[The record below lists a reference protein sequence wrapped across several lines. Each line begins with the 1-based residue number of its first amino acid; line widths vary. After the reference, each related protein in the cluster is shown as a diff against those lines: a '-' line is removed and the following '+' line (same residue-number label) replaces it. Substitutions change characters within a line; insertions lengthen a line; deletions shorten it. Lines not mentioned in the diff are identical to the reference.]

1 METIYHQIY
10 AASLIGNVLKEI
22 VLIGFYEKSHFASFM
37 EKIKESLGVTC
48 RYIQEEKQNG
58 TGGTIA
64 KNIEEIFSDKKYEII
79 SKNVVLMFR
88 IKKKN
93 ILSF

>member
-22 VLIGFYEKSHFASFM
+22 VLIGFYEKSLFVSFM
-37 EKIKESLGVTC
+37 EKIKDTLGVSC

-64 KNIEEIFSDKKYEII
+64 KNIEEILTEKKYETM
-79 SKNVVLMFR
+79 KEYGVNF
-88 IKKKN
+88 
-93 ILSF
+93 

>member
-22 VLIGFYEKSHFASFM
+22 VLIGFYEKSLFALFM
-37 EKIKESLGVTC
+37 QKIKDTLGVTC

-64 KNIEEIFSDKKYEII
+64 KNIEEIFSEKKYEIM
-79 SKNVVLMFR
+79 KECGFNF
-88 IKKKN
+88 
-93 ILSF
+93 